1 MYTAIVLLVSAPSI
15 DNNWETNIILL
26 FGSQVFMALG
36 KLAKMLDREGAF
48 VFRVSP
54 DVKKQV
60 TISTVIQLAKRKT
73 ILK

>member
-1 MYTAIVLLVSAPSI
+1 MYPAIVLLVSAPSI
-15 DNNWETNIILL
+15 DYNWETNVILL

-36 KLAKMLDREGAF
+36 KLAKMADIEGGF
-48 VFRVSP
+48 GFCFSP

>member
-1 MYTAIVLLVSAPSI
+1 MLL
-15 DNNWETNIILL
+15 
-26 FGSQVFMALG
+26 GSQVFMALG
-36 KLAKMLDREGAF
+36 KLAKMADIEGGF
-48 VFRVSP
+48 GFYFSP